1 MPLLDSMMQKLEA
14 FCQQEDTKQRLR
26 QHLFEPAAAYVI
38 HKICKYA
45 AALAFLLLV
54 QIVLLIAVLRRVA
67 L

>member
-1 MPLLDSMMQKLEA
+1 MLQKLES

-54 QIVLLIAVLRRVA
+54 QILLLMAMWRQLAYAR
-67 L
+67 